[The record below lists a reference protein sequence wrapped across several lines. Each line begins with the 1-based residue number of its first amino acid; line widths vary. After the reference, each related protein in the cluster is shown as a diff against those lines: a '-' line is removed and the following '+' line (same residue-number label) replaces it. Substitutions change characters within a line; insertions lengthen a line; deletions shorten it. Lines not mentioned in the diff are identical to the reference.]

1 MSVSGPGHLLAL
13 IRTRPHWTRR
23 ELLDATGMSRPTLL
37 ERLAPLF
44 AAGLV
49 HEAGPTR
56 SEGGRPAQLIRFDD
70 RSMVVLTFDVGHT
83 RARVCYSGVHGRPLR
98 SASLALDLAARSPAS
113 AVSVLTKT
121 AADLGLGKGERLIG
135 VGVGLPAPI
144 SPLTGLPSPS
154 TVLPSFPAA
163 RMRGLWDVPVV
174 FENDARAFALGSALS
189 LASGS
194 ALSLAPGSAVSLP
207 SGSALSLASGSA
219 LSLASG
225 SEGVVLG
232 SQGVVLGVKWSS
244 GIGAG
249 VVVDGRCLTGADGA
263 AGDIGHIRV
272 DPSGPLC
279 RCGRR
284 GCLAAF
290 AAGYA
295 LQGASPVAAARR
307 VGEVL
312 ASLIALVNP
321 RTLVLGGSIGARPAV
336 VSTVDEVV
344 RAVAMPHSVGE
355 LRVVA
360 SPPEAEAGTAGLVEL
375 VIRRVLS
382 PDAVDALAG

>member
-1 MSVSGPGHLLAL
+1 MPVTGPGHLLAL

-44 AAGLV
+44 AAGLI
-49 HEAGPTR
+49 HEAGSTR
-56 SEGGRPAQLIRFDD
+56 SEGGRPPQLIRFDD

-83 RARVCYSGVHGRPLR
+83 HARVCYSGVDGRPLR
-98 SASLALDLAARSPAS
+98 FVSLRVDPADPGTIVTELLGVAAELGPAI
-113 AVSVLTKT
+113 
-121 AADLGLGKGERLIG
+121 GERLIG

-163 RMRGLWDVPVV
+163 RMQRLWEVPVV
-174 FENDARAFALGSALS
+174 FENDARAFALGAALS
-189 LASGS
+189 LAG
-194 ALSLAPGSAVSLP
+194 
-207 SGSALSLASGSA
+207 
-219 LSLASG
+219 
-225 SEGVVLG
+225 
-232 SQGVVLGVKWSS
+232 GVVLGVKWSS

-263 AGDIGHIRV
+263 AGDIGHILV
-272 DPSGPLC
+272 DPDGPLC

-307 VGEVL
+307 VGGVL

-321 RTLVLGGSIGARPAV
+321 RTLVLGGSIGAQPSV
-336 VSTVDEVV
+336 VSIVDEVV
-344 RAVAMPHSVGE
+344 RSVAMPHSVGE

-360 SPPEAEAGTAGLVEL
+360 SPPEVEAATVGLVEL
-375 VIRRVLS
+375 VVRRVLS
-382 PDAVDALAG
+382 PDAVDALAAP

>member
-1 MSVSGPGHLLAL
+1 MAVSGPGHLLAL

-83 RARVCYSGVHGRPLR
+83 RARVTYSGVHGRPLR
-98 SASLALDLAARSPAS
+98 SASLALDLGSVSPADVVT
-113 AVSVLTKT
+113 ALAAAAGAGVSRR
-121 AADLGLGKGERLIG
+121 AASGLGLAVGERLIG

-144 SPLTGLPSPS
+144 SPMTGLPAPS

-163 RMRGLWDVPVV
+163 RMRRLWDVPVV
-174 FENDARAFALGSALS
+174 FENDARAFALGAALS
-189 LASGS
+189 R
-194 ALSLAPGSAVSLP
+194 APDAD
-207 SGSALSLASGSA
+207 
-219 LSLASG
+219 
-225 SEGVVLG
+225 GVL
-232 SQGVVLGVKWSS
+232 LGVKWSS

-272 DPSGPLC
+272 DPAGPLC

-295 LQGASPVAAARR
+295 LQGASPVAAAHR

-321 RTLVLGGSIGARPAV
+321 RTLVLGGSIGAQPEV

-360 SPPEAEAGTAGLVEL
+360 SPPEEEAATAGLVEL
-375 VIRRVLS
+375 VVRRVLS
-382 PDAVDALAG
+382 PDAVDALTAPAA

>member
-1 MSVSGPGHLLAL
+1 MAVSGPGHLLAL

-56 SEGGRPAQLIRFDD
+56 SEGGRPAQLLRFDD

-83 RARVCYSGVHGRPLR
+83 QARVTYSGVHGRPLR
-98 SASLALDLAARSPAS
+98 SASLTLDLAALASSS
-113 AVSVLTKT
+113 AVSALAAT
-121 AADLGLGKGERLIG
+121 ASDLGLASGERLIG

-163 RMRGLWDVPVV
+163 RMRALWDVPVM
-174 FENDARAFALGSALS
+174 FENDARAFALGAALS
-189 LASGS
+189 LRS
-194 ALSLAPGSAVSLP
+194 PD
-207 SGSALSLASGSA
+207 
-219 LSLASG
+219 
-225 SEGVVLG
+225 
-232 SQGVVLGVKWSS
+232 GVVLGVKWAS

-307 VGEVL
+307 VGDVL

-321 RTLVLGGSIGARPAV
+321 RTLVLGGSIGSQPGV

-360 SPPEAEAGTAGLVEL
+360 SPPEAEAATAGLVEL
-375 VIRRVLS
+375 VVRRVLS
-382 PDAVDALAG
+382 PDAVDAITS